1 MKESE
6 FETAIESLPRSI
18 KPQRDLW
25 PQISDRL
32 ESTEHTGDTAQSRVP
47 FWQLPAMAAA
57 VLLMV
62 SLGFFVERG
71 AEDAPTGPTA
81 SALAGIAIS
90 GTVVATERE
99 YQAAFKELLPL
110 DYPGL
115 VLQGEDSEALRAS
128 WGDIQQTE
136 TSLLTALQQYPANA
150 FLNEKLLDLRAQQLR
165 FIKQLARLE
174 QNNWRRT

>member
-6 FETAIESLPRSI
+6 FETAIGSLPRSI

-25 PQISDRL
+25 PQISERL
-32 ESTEHTGDTAQSRVP
+32 ESTERIHDTVP
-47 FWQLPAMAAA
+47 GKVSYWQLPAMAAA
-57 VLLMV
+57 VVLMV
-62 SLGFFVERG
+62 SLGLFMERG
-71 AEDAPTGPTA
+71 TESNPAGPAA

-99 YQAAFKELLPL
+99 YQAAFRELLPFTL
-110 DYPGL
+110 KL
-115 VLQGEDSEALRAS
+115 EGEDSGALRAS
-128 WGDIQQTE
+128 WNDIQQTE
-136 TSLLTALQQYPANA
+136 TTLLSALQQYPSNA

-165 FIKQLARLE
+165 FIKQLALLE